1 MKKKMM
7 RGACMLTSLFLLGEP
22 LSLQAAEVNSDS
34 TYDTQTEENT
44 ADSLPVDDTQDFLT
58 AGIGDLFISPLTEV
72 EYMEIARNA
81 EGALWGYTH
90 LGICNVEENNLNIRK
105 EPEESRKEESKGAA
119 F

>member
-44 ADSLPVDDTQDFLT
+44 AELLK
-58 AGIGDLFISPLTEV
+58 
-72 EYMEIARNA
+72 
-81 EGALWGYTH
+81 EGLWTGLEKTS
-90 LGICNVEENNLNIRK
+90 E
-105 EPEESRKEESKGAA
+105 
-119 F
+119 